1 MDYKDKSKQQLVEEK
16 LALQNTIITLTD
28 EIESLSVK
36 NEEFLSCLQNKDFY
50 REYQTVKD
58 ELKTLKSAHAI
69 LINMIKDEELK
80 VQTYVST
87 KDSRLGES
95 DDLIRDTSFI
105 LGTDISNVSNKR
117 QNQRMGPLQEI
128 DTNQVRNSSLSS
140 LFGWNAF
147 NGILKNGKL
156 SEQEIDLKEDK
167 NNIKNSVEFLA
178 NRLENVDINFLKHKS
193 P

>member
-140 LFGWNAF
+140 LFG
-147 NGILKNGKL
+147 
-156 SEQEIDLKEDK
+156 
-167 NNIKNSVEFLA
+167 
-178 NRLENVDINFLKHKS
+178 
-193 P
+193 

>member
-50 REYQTVKD
+50 KEYQTVKD

-95 DDLIRDTSFI
+95 DDLIKDTSFI

-140 LFGWNAF
+140 LFG
-147 NGILKNGKL
+147 
-156 SEQEIDLKEDK
+156 
-167 NNIKNSVEFLA
+167 
-178 NRLENVDINFLKHKS
+178 
-193 P
+193 